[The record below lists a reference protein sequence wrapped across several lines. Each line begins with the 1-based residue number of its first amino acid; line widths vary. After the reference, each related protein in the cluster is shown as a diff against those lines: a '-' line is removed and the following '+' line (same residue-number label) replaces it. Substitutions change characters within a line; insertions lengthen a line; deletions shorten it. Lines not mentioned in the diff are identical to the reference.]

1 MKVVDG
7 KLIFESPEEEA
18 EYCGTNP
25 SQNNYDDYN
34 NHNEPYYNDLPYSQP
49 SQPYRPSGRPQRY
62 PQPNEDENDVDD
74 ISLVVKIFSIIAAF
88 LLNYITFQVGWGW
101 LFVTVWYSFIVLCVT
116 VEKKVAKDAKIAIL
130 IGYFVTMLTVVTP
143 LPWWTVFCAMIISF
157 VAANS
162 MMNKHN
168 KSLGDIFGGE

>member
-1 MKVVDG
+1 MG
-7 KLIFESPEEEA
+7 EYRLNENMEWESDDNNSPFS
-18 EYCGTNP
+18 YGP
-25 SQNNYDDYN
+25 SG
-34 NHNEPYYNDLPYSQP
+34 SQP

-62 PQPNEDENDVDD
+62 PQPNECENDVDD
-74 ISLVVKIFSIIAAF
+74 ISLVVKILIIIAVF
-88 LLNYITFQVGWGW
+88 VLNYVTFQVGWGW

-168 KSLGDIFGGE
+168 QALGDIFGGE